1 MVLGIWEIAIGL
13 TFIVCGLKGE
23 LVLKGTDSGG
33 ALAVLGVI
41 LLGLGVFRIVSVLR
55 AESDESARSKRTLFR
70 SARRTRSPPS
80 WMSTRRRR

>member
-1 MVLGIWEIAIGL
+1 MVGGIWKIAIGL

-41 LLGLGVFRIVSVLR
+41 LLGWGVFRIVSVLR
-55 AESDESARSKRTLFR
+55 AEADDSARS
-70 SARRTRSPPS
+70 RRELSRNTRGTRCPPP